1 MKNRQTLG
9 LTPGQLFSYEI
20 RNIPFN
26 GYERP
31 ASAFCAA
38 VQSRVNIHTR
48 EENRLATELH
58 KSLQGCLLNCL
69 MKERPCGVLVE
80 EFTFSDEVLCSKLD
94 ESVNAELS
102 Q

>member
-1 MKNRQTLG
+1 MKDL
-9 LTPGQLFSYEI
+9 PQLF
-20 RNIPFN
+20 
-26 GYERP
+26 
-31 ASAFCAA
+31 
-38 VQSRVNIHTR
+38 VQPCSHVKNIHTG

-69 MKERPCGVLVE
+69 MKQRPCGVLVE
-80 EFTFSDEVLCSKLD
+80 VFTLSDEVLCSKLD